1 MNYHTAAAQTG
12 GTNFQVI
19 QRQVAQ
25 KESFKITNSTDAQR
39 LQDLNLL
46 KSTITKQIPKI
57 ILSTIKQQKIMTQ
70 APCPIF

>member
-25 KESFKITNSTDAQR
+25 KVKITNSTDAQR

>member
-12 GTNFQVI
+12 GTKFQVI

-57 ILSTIKQQKIMTQ
+57 TKQQKIMTQ